1 MSEKF
6 EVRVTNDNVQM
17 LSELKIVFLSVKP
30 QVMDIVLKEIAPYL
44 SEDHLIVSI
53 AAGYSMS

>member
-6 EVRVTNDNVQM
+6 EVRVTSDNVQM

-53 AAGYSMS
+53 VARYSMS

>member
-6 EVRVTNDNVQM
+6 EVRVTSDNVQM

>member
-6 EVRVTNDNVQM
+6 EVRVTSDNVQM

-53 AAGYSMS
+53 AAGYSMN